1 MAKREGRDKMS
12 DGKISLQEDYG
23 DLLLEVNARVLTPEL
38 RAQAKLAVRDE
49 YIFDFLE
56 LGEAHSERELER
68 GIRWTDGGFFA
79 RDGRDV
85 CVCGQS
91 VSVGSG
97 WGRVFCGFVVVS
109 SAIAK
114 GIEGAVAV
122 ASGDCSAVGDSVGV

>member
-1 MAKREGRDKMS
+1 M
-12 DGKISLQEDYG
+12 
-23 DLLLEVNARVLTPEL
+23 

-68 GIRWTDGGFFA
+68 GIRWADGGFFA

-109 SAIAK
+109 SA
-114 GIEGAVAV
+114 VAV
-122 ASGDCSAVGDSVGV
+122 ASGDCSAVGEGVGV